1 MFNIRL
7 VLNYGRRKDRVILMV
22 DMLPL
27 TMLILGVVLLVAPAI
42 AMVVNALQKP

>member
-1 MFNIRL
+1 MDAARI
-7 VLNYGRRKDRVILMV
+7 VILMV